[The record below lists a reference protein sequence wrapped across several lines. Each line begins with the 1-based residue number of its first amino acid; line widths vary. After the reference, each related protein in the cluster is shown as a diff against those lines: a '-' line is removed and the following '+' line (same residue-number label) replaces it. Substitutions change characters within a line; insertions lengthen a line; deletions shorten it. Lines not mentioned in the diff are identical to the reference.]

1 MKTHDFSSESDSH
14 YFSVRCGSQR
24 RSLPEFSI
32 ARIKITHKHA
42 KQINKVS
49 GNKTALIHIYLLYVY
64 IELKKMFLIHNV
76 KVVKKLPGQMVREG
90 LKRLCLAI

>member
-1 MKTHDFSSESDSH
+1 MKTHDFSSESDSR

-24 RSLPEFSI
+24 RSLPEFPI

-49 GNKTALIHIYLLYVY
+49 GSKTALIHIYLLYVY
-64 IELKKMFLIHNV
+64 IELKKMYNV
-76 KVVKKLPGQMVREG
+76 KVVKTLPGQMVREG

>member
-32 ARIKITHKHA
+32 ARIKITHKRA

-49 GNKTALIHIYLLYVY
+49 GSKTALLHIYLLYVY
-64 IELKKMFLIHNV
+64 IELKKMYNV
-76 KVVKKLPGQMVREG
+76 KVVKTLPGLMVREG

>member
-24 RSLPEFSI
+24 RSLPIFPI

-42 KQINKVS
+42 KRINKVS
-49 GNKTALIHIYLLYVY
+49 GSKTALIHIYLLYVY

-76 KVVKKLPGQMVREG
+76 KVVKTLPGQMVREG

>member
-1 MKTHDFSSESDSH
+1 MKTHDFASESDSH

-49 GNKTALIHIYLLYVY
+49 GSKTALIHIYLYVY

-76 KVVKKLPGQMVREG
+76 KVVKTLPGQMVREG

>member
-1 MKTHDFSSESDSH
+1 MKTHDFASESDSH

-32 ARIKITHKHA
+32 ARIKITHKRA

-49 GNKTALIHIYLLYVY
+49 GSKTALIHIYLYVY
-64 IELKKMFLIHNV
+64 IELKKMYNV
-76 KVVKKLPGQMVREG
+76 KVVKTLPGQMVREG